1 MGKQTPIL
9 DDIEKINE
17 IDLAHYH
24 AFIADIPS
32 QCEIAHKEMSAV
44 AVPSDYAKAQ
54 QIIICGMG
62 GSAIGADLVRTNL
75 SADMRVPVS
84 VHRDYELPAYVGPD
98 SLVVLSSYSG
108 ETEEVLSSFYDALAR
123 KAKIFIVAG
132 GGTLV
137 ELAKAN
143 NIPFYQFSYK
153 SQPRATIGFV
163 FVALTVLMEK
173 LGVFQ
178 KPTDIAKTVETL
190 KSVIAAL
197 APNVPTE
204 QNKAKLLAY
213 KAFDQLL
220 VVAGSGILTEVARR
234 WKCQFN
240 ENAKAFAFF
249 ELLPELNHNM
259 VEGIHFPKFVHDEAL
274 FILLENSFDH
284 PQNKKRFTI
293 LKELFDE
300 YEVKYETVQVAGST
314 PIEQKLSAVIFGD
327 YVSFY
332 LAILNNIDPTPV
344 DTIQWAKKKLK

>member
-178 KPTDIAKTVETL
+178 KPTDIAKPL
-190 KSVIAAL
+190 KRS
-197 APNVPTE
+197 
-204 QNKAKLLAY
+204 KA
-213 KAFDQLL
+213 
-220 VVAGSGILTEVARR
+220 
-234 WKCQFN
+234 
-240 ENAKAFAFF
+240 
-249 ELLPELNHNM
+249 LLPPWHPMFQPNKTKPSSLHTRRL
-259 VEGIHFPKFVHDEAL
+259 ISC
-274 FILLENSFDH
+274 LLWRGREF
-284 PQNKKRFTI
+284 
-293 LKELFDE
+293 
-300 YEVKYETVQVAGST
+300 
-314 PIEQKLSAVIFGD
+314 
-327 YVSFY
+327 
-332 LAILNNIDPTPV
+332 
-344 DTIQWAKKKLK
+344 